1 MMNDDTLLTAVRET
15 FVGVRMDT
23 PPEQIV
29 RRGHAVRARR
39 RLPRVAGAVA
49 AMAGTAV
56 AVTALLPASHQPG
69 AHLAAWTVA
78 KQSDDAILVTIRQL
92 TDPAGLQR
100 TLRADGVRATVTFDD
115 QQNAVCRN
123 YSKPSAALTNSVIGM
138 PLGYHEPTL
147 VIHPSALPADAGVQI
162 AAGRLEHPEQGGIA
176 IGLEFGL
183 VQASP
188 ECTGT

>member
-15 FVGVRMDT
+15 FAGVRMDT

-39 RLPRVAGAVA
+39 RLPRVAAAVA

-69 AHLAAWTVA
+69 AHLTAWTVA
-78 KQSDDAILVTIRQL
+78 RQGDDAILVTIRQL

-100 TLRADGVRATVTFDD
+100 TLRVDGVRATVTFDD
-115 QQNAVCRN
+115 QQNPVCRN

-162 AAGRLEHPEQGGIA
+162 AAGRLEHPKQG
-176 IGLEFGL
+176 GLEFGL
-183 VQASP
+183 AQASP
-188 ECTGT
+188 ECTGS

>member
-1 MMNDDTLLTAVRET
+1 MNDDTLLTAVRET
-15 FVGVRMDT
+15 FADVRMDT
-23 PPEQIV
+23 SPEQIV

-78 KQSDDAILVTIRQL
+78 RQGDDAILVTIRQL

-100 TLRADGVRATVTFDD
+100 TLRADGVRATITFDD
-115 QQNAVCRN
+115 KQNPACRN

-162 AAGRLEHPEQGGIA
+162 AAGRLEHPKQGGIA

-188 ECTGT
+188 ECTGR

>member
-1 MMNDDTLLTAVRET
+1 MNDDTLFTAVRDT
-15 FVGVRMDT
+15 FAGVRMDT

-29 RRGHAVRARR
+29 RRGRAVRARR

-49 AMAGTAV
+49 AVAGTAI
-56 AVTALLPASHQPG
+56 AMTALLPASHQPET
-69 AHLAAWTVA
+69 HLTAWTVA
-78 KQSDDAILVTIRQL
+78 RQADGAILVTIRQL

-115 QQNAVCRN
+115 QQNPACRN
-123 YSKPSAALTNSVIGM
+123 YSKPSAALTNSVVGM

-147 VIHPSALPADAGVQI
+147 VIHPSALPADAGLQI
-162 AAGRLEHPEQGGIA
+162 AAGRLQRPSQGGIA

-183 VQASP
+183 VQASQA
-188 ECTGT
+188 CTGS

>member
-1 MMNDDTLLTAVRET
+1 MNDDALLTAVRET
-15 FVGVRMDT
+15 FAGVRMDT

-49 AMAGTAV
+49 AVAGTAV

-78 KQSDDAILVTIRQL
+78 RQGDDAILVTIRQL
-92 TDPAGLQR
+92 TDPVGLQR

-115 QQNAVCRN
+115 QQNPACRN
-123 YSKPSAALTNSVIGM
+123 YSRPMAMPPCFGCSRRPAAICT
-138 PLGYHEPTL
+138 PT
-147 VIHPSALPADAGVQI
+147 S
-162 AAGRLEHPEQGGIA
+162 AGRADGWMTRVGA
-176 IGLEFGL
+176 W
-183 VQASP
+183 
-188 ECTGT
+188 